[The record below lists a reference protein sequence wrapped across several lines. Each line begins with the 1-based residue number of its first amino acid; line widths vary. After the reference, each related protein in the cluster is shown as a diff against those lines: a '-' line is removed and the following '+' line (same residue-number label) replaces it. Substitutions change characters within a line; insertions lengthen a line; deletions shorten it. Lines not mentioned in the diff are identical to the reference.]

1 VRGDK
6 NKAATLAELEKQ
18 RDAAADSDNFY
29 DFVRLDNELQKREE
43 RKEKR

>member
-1 VRGDK
+1 MRD
-6 NKAATLAELEKQ
+6 NKKASNTLAELEKQ